1 MTPFTSLLKK
11 AEEILSAQQESP
23 SILDSWMTMNR
34 ETTSEIRDEWKRLL
48 ELRGYFYK
56 ESLKKLE

>member
-34 ETTSEIRDEWKRLL
+34 ETTSEIRDEWKRL